1 MTFELNQSAR
11 TVVFQR
17 RVKSLT
23 HEMAQALYRS
33 SRSPLINNGD
43 FALGFLDARGRMLE
57 QDEHLPLMAF
67 SLYPGCGYLMD
78 FFGDDIH
85 DGDIFIHN
93 DVWCANLQHADVGF
107 YKPVFAKGGE
117 LVAWTACR
125 GHWADIGGAVKGT
138 CNPEAVEVHQEALRI
153 PPVKLWEKGR
163 LRRDVWE
170 LIFANVRLR
179 EIVEADARLSWEAA
193 TWGNGACWR

>member
-1 MTFELNQSAR
+1 MTLNLTQSAR

-17 RVKSLT
+17 RVKSLA
-23 HEMAQALYRS
+23 HEMARALYRS

-78 FFGDDIH
+78 FFGGDVH
-85 DGDIFIHN
+85 DGDVFIHN

-107 YKPVFAKGGE
+107 YKPVFANGE

-125 GHWADIGGAVKGT
+125 GPLGGHW
-138 CNPEAVEVHQEALRI
+138 
-153 PPVKLWEKGR
+153 
-163 LRRDVWE
+163 RRGQGH
-170 LIFANVRLR
+170 LQSRR
-179 EIVEADARLSWEAA
+179 R
-193 TWGNGACWR
+193 WRSTRKPCASRR